1 MPIKIE
7 DDLMILEVDGNVL
20 ATARKR
26 ADDWWEVSYWPRFF
40 DRNQAITALTI
51 TELLDSG
58 RDSNDPVVRALH
70 EELR

>member
-1 MPIKIE
+1 VPIKI
-7 DDLMILEVDGNVL
+7 DNDFMCLEIDGAVL

-26 ADDWWEVSYWPRFF
+26 ADGWWEVSYWPRFF

-51 TELLDSG
+51 TELLYSG
-58 RDSNDPVVRALH
+58 RDKNDPVVRALR

>member
-7 DDLMILEVDGNVL
+7 DDLMSLVVDGAVV
-20 ATARKR
+20 ATARNR
-26 ADDWWEVSYWPRFF
+26 ADGWWEVSRWPRFF

-58 RDSNDPVVRALH
+58 RDNDDPVVRALR

>member
-7 DDLMILEVDGNVL
+7 DDLMRLEVGGTVL

-26 ADDWWEVSYWPRFF
+26 ADGWWEVSYWPRFF
-40 DRNQAITALTI
+40 NRNQAITALTI

-58 RDSNDPVVRALH
+58 HDSNDPLVRALR

>member
-1 MPIKIE
+1 MPIKISE
-7 DDLMILEVDGNVL
+7 DFMCLEIDGTVV

-26 ADDWWEVSYWPRFF
+26 PDGWWETSYWPRFF

-51 TELLDSG
+51 TELLENDH
-58 RDSNDPVVRALH
+58 DSNDPAVLALR

>member
-7 DDLMILEVDGNVL
+7 DDLMSLEVDGAVL
-20 ATARKR
+20 ATARR
-26 ADDWWEVSYWPRFF
+26 RPDGWWEVSYWPRFF
-40 DRNQAITALTI
+40 DRNQAITALTV

-58 RDSNDPVVRALH
+58 RDSNDPVVRALR

>member
-1 MPIKIE
+1 MAIKIE
-7 DDLMILEVDGNVL
+7 DDLMSLEVDGAVL

-26 ADDWWEVSYWPRFF
+26 GDGWWEVSYWPRFF

-51 TELLDSG
+51 TELLHSG
-58 RDSNDPVVRALH
+58 HDSNDPVVRTLR

>member
-1 MPIKIE
+1 MAIKIE
-7 DDLMILEVDGNVL
+7 DGLMSLEVDGAVL

-26 ADDWWEVSYWPRFF
+26 PDGWWEVGYWLRFF

-58 RDSNDPVVRALH
+58 HDSNDPIIQALR